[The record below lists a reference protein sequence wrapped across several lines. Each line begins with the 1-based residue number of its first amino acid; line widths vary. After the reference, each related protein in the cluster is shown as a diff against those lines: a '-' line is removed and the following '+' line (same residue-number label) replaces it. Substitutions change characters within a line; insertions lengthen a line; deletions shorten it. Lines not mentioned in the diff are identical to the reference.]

1 MECEWNGMGHNG
13 IKWNGCSLS
22 LSLSRRGASSYDTAA
37 REKGSARRRRARRR
51 TPRLGELGALDALPD
66 FLPPHQLDE
75 RDRSLRRGGGGRRVP
90 SNESKVPYTPFKRK
104 ISTESVDYEYMFSR
118 NAPGAQ
124 DPRENSSTRLFR
136 RAHTNAR
143 KATVPIMARARPER
157 CAKASSPVEVG
168 VLPARGE
175 RLERRRQ
182 LMVRVLL
189 VVHVSS
195 CGARHVD
202 PRGGEARRHAAGD
215 G

>member
-13 IKWNGCSLS
+13 MKWNGCSLS
-22 LSLSRRGASSYDTAA
+22 LSISRRGASSYDTAA

-90 SNESKVPYTPFKRK
+90 SNESKVPYTPFERK

-124 DPRENSSTRLFR
+124 DPWGKFVDWFVSPCTHERAQGHGSKYDTR
-136 RAHTNAR
+136 A
-143 KATVPIMARARPER
+143 ARAMCER
-157 CAKASSPVEVG
+157 KLTG
-168 VLPARGE
+168 
-175 RLERRRQ
+175 
-182 LMVRVLL
+182 
-189 VVHVSS
+189 
-195 CGARHVD
+195 
-202 PRGGEARRHAAGD
+202 
-215 G
+215 